1 MYCELC
7 GCNCDGDEIEMK
19 SGLCCHC
26 YHSTRNQFAA
36 AALTGLVDSGV
47 DYFRRD
53 LAAKLAKESFY
64 IASEMMQAR
73 KKQ

>member
-36 AALTGLVDSGV
+36 AALTGLLAIPASVDNVPGEAFKFA
-47 DYFRRD
+47 D
-53 LAAKLAKESFY
+53 A
-64 IASEMMQAR
+64 MMKAR
-73 KKQ
+73 KDGGE